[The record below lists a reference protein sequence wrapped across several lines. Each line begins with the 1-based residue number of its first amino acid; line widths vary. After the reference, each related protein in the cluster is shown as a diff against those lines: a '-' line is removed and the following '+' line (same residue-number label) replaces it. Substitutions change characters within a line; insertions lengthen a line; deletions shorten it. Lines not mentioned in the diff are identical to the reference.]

1 MIRFKF
7 RRILNRNE
15 LFHKKSFF
23 VPSKFSVQAFSEI
36 IRIGILSKDKV
47 FLRWFVL
54 KKL

>member
-23 VPSKFSVQAFSEI
+23 EMACTEKTVNGHFKY
-36 IRIGILSKDKV
+36 L
-47 FLRWFVL
+47 
-54 KKL
+54 